1 MSKFLLLCSLALCFA
16 LTGAVINASA
26 QDPDANN
33 PLIWKPER
41 GRLQYGFGYQY
52 QHFVVFGTTFNT
64 HGYNVDVNGHLF
76 DAVTGADGRLTVTLE
91 GMGAFGF
98 GGQTTGRPSVS
109 AKSLFLG
116 AGPRLTLENKGR
128 IEPWVHGL
136 LGWEHLRFS
145 QGPVLG
151 SNSALGYMVG
161 AGFDV
166 KLGRQIYWRIQG
178 DYIGTRFQSDLQSN
192 WSVGTGLMFN
202 F

>member
-1 MSKFLLLCSLALCFA
+1 MYKFLLLGSLAVCFA

-52 QHFVVFGTTFNT
+52 QHFDVFRTAFNT
-64 HGYNVDVNGHLF
+64 HGYNVDINGHLF
-76 DAVTGADGRLTVTLE
+76 DAVTGADGRLTVALE

-98 GGQTTGRPSVS
+98 GGHTTGTPSLS

-116 AGPRLTLENKGR
+116 AGPRIAIENKGR
-128 IEPWVHGL
+128 VEPWIHGL
-136 LGWEHLRFS
+136 VGWEHLRFT

-151 SNSALGYMVG
+151 SNSALGYMLG

-166 KLGRQIYWRIQG
+166 RLGRQISWRIQG
-178 DYIGTRFQSDLQSN
+178 DYIGTHFQSDLQSS

>member
-1 MSKFLLLCSLALCFA
+1 MYKFLLLCSLALCFA

-52 QHFVVFGTTFNT
+52 QHFDVFRTAFNT
-64 HGYNVDVNGHLF
+64 HGYNVDINGHLF

-98 GGQTTGRPSVS
+98 GGHTTGTPSVS

-116 AGPRLTLENKGR
+116 AGPRITIENKGR
-128 IEPWVHGL
+128 VEPWVHGL
-136 LGWEHLRFS
+136 VGWEHLRFS

-151 SNSALGYMVG
+151 SNSALGYMLG
-161 AGFDV
+161 LGFDV
-166 KLGRQIYWRIQG
+166 KIGRQIYWRIQG
-178 DYIGTRFQSDLQSN
+178 DYIGTHFQSDLQSN
-192 WSVGTGLMFN
+192 WSAGTGLMFN